1 MTGLGIAA
9 IRELAARHGIRPSRA
24 LAQHFLVD
32 PNLAR
37 AIASDAR
44 VGSGDRVV
52 EVGPGFGSLTVAL
65 AATGA
70 RVLAIELDRAL
81 IPALAEV
88 VVGLPLVDVLRAD
101 ATTLD
106 WTDSLGA
113 GESWVMCASL
123 PYNVATPL
131 VLDVVANVPAVT
143 RLVVLVQREVG
154 ERLLAGPGD
163 DGYGPA
169 SLRVANRATGT
180 LVRRVP
186 PEVFWPRPAVESVV
200 VRLERRS
207 RPAVETAE
215 TSLWAVVDSGF
226 AERRKTIRN
235 ALRRLGVPAA
245 SIAGVLAAAGVDPS
259 ARAEDL
265 SLAEF
270 ARIAEVAPSLP
281 SQG

>member
-1 MTGLGIAA
+1 VTGLGIGA
-9 IRELAARHGIRPSRA
+9 IRDLAARYGIRPSRA

-44 VGSGDRVV
+44 VGPGDHVV
-52 EVGPGFGSLTVAL
+52 EIGPGLGSLTVAL

-70 RVLAIELDRAL
+70 HVLAIELDRAL
-81 IPALAEV
+81 VPALDEV
-88 VVGLPLVDVLRAD
+88 VGDLPLVRVLRAD

-106 WTDSLGA
+106 WTETLG
-113 GESWVMCASL
+113 GEAPWVMCASL

-131 VLDVVANVPAVT
+131 VLDVVANMRAVT

-154 ERLLAGPGD
+154 QRLLAGPGD
-163 DGYGPA
+163 EGYGPA
-169 SLRVANRATGT
+169 SLRVANHATGM

-186 PEVFWPRPAVESVV
+186 VEVFWPRPAVESVV
-200 VRLERRS
+200 LRLERRS
-207 RPAVETAE
+207 RPVVESGE
-215 TSLWAVVDSGF
+215 TSLWAVVDAGF

-235 ALRRLGVPAA
+235 ALRRLGVSEA
-245 SIAGVLAAAGVDPS
+245 SIPGVLAAAAVDPS

-265 SLAEF
+265 DLTAF
-270 ARIAEVAPSLP
+270 ARIAEAVPSVP
-281 SQG
+281 SPG

>member
-1 MTGLGIAA
+1 VTGLGIAA
-9 IRELAARHGIRPSRA
+9 IRDLAARHGIQPSRA

-44 VGSGDRVV
+44 VGPDDRVI
-52 EVGPGFGSLTVAL
+52 EVGPGLGSLTVAL

-81 IPALAEV
+81 LPALDEV
-88 VVGLPLVDVLRAD
+88 VGDLPLVDVLRAD

-106 WTDSLGA
+106 WTETLG
-113 GESWVMCASL
+113 GEEAWVMCASL

-131 VLDVVANVPAVT
+131 VLDVVANVKAVT

-154 ERLLAGPGD
+154 QRLLAGPGD
-163 DGYGPA
+163 EGYGPA
-169 SLRVANRATGT
+169 SLRVANHAIGT

-186 PEVFWPRPAVESVV
+186 VEVFWPKPAVESVV
-200 VRLERRS
+200 LRLERRD
-207 RPAVETAE
+207 RPTVERGE
-215 TSLWAVVDSGF
+215 TSLWAVVDAGF

-235 ALRRLGVPAA
+235 ALRRLGVPEAA
-245 SIAGVLAAAGVDPS
+245 TAGVLAAAGVDPS
-259 ARAEDL
+259 ARAEE
-265 SLAEF
+265 LALPDF
-270 ARIAEVAPSLP
+270 ARIAEAAPSLP
-281 SQG
+281 SRG

>member
-1 MTGLGIAA
+1 VTGLGIAA
-9 IRELAARHGIRPSRA
+9 IRDLAARHGIRPSRA

-37 AIASDAR
+37 AIAADAR
-44 VGSGDRVV
+44 VG
-52 EVGPGFGSLTVAL
+52 PGLGSLTVAL
-65 AATGA
+65 AAAGA
-70 RVLAIELDRAL
+70 HVLAIELDRAL
-81 IPALAEV
+81 VPALTEV
-88 VVGLPLVDVLRAD
+88 VGELPLVDVVRAD
-101 ATTLD
+101 ATTLE
-106 WTDSLGA
+106 WTEALG
-113 GESWVMCASL
+113 GEDRWVMCASL

-131 VLDVVANVPAVT
+131 VLNVVANVPRVT

-163 DGYGPA
+163 PGYGPA
-169 SLRVANRATGT
+169 SLRVANRATGA

-200 VRLERRS
+200 VRLERRD

-215 TSLWAVVDSGF
+215 GPLWTIVDAGF

-235 ALRRLGVPAA
+235 ALRRLGVPD
-245 SIAGVLAAAGVDPS
+245 SSVGPVLAAAGVDPS

-265 SLAEF
+265 ALADF
-270 ARIAEVAPSLP
+270 GRIADAAPSLP
-281 SQG
+281 SPR

>member
-1 MTGLGIAA
+1 VTGLGIAT
-9 IRELAARHGIRPSRA
+9 IRDLAGRHGIRPSRA

-44 VGSGDRVV
+44 VGQGDRVV

-70 RVLAIELDRAL
+70 HVLAIELDRAL
-81 IPALAEV
+81 VPALDEV
-88 VVGLPLVDVLRAD
+88 VGDLPFVHVLRAD

-106 WTDSLGA
+106 WTETLG
-113 GESWVMCASL
+113 GEDPWVMCASL

-154 ERLLAGPGD
+154 QRLLASPGD
-163 DGYGPA
+163 EGYGPA
-169 SLRVANRATGT
+169 SLRVENYATGM

-186 PEVFWPRPAVESVV
+186 AEVFWPRPAVESVV
-200 VRLERRS
+200 LRLERRS
-207 RPAVETAE
+207 RPAVESSD
-215 TSLWAVVDSGF
+215 TSLWAVVDAGF

-235 ALRRLGVPAA
+235 ALRRLRVPEA
-245 SIAGVLAAAGVDPS
+245 SIAGVLTAAGVDPS

-265 SLAEF
+265 ALLDF
-270 ARIAEVAPSLP
+270 ARIAEARASLP
-281 SQG
+281 SPR